1 MNQLMLTVLLAEDPV
16 NTGPDFGKASPIGLV
31 IVVLLLIAVLCLGW
45 SLSKQLKKVPASFDE
60 PEGQA
65 SDAAGPADDAG
76 TAGSTGGAGN

>member
-31 IVVLLLIAVLCLGW
+31 IVVLLLIAVLFLGW

-60 PEGQA
+60 PEAQA
-65 SDAAGPADDAG
+65 ADAAGPADDAG